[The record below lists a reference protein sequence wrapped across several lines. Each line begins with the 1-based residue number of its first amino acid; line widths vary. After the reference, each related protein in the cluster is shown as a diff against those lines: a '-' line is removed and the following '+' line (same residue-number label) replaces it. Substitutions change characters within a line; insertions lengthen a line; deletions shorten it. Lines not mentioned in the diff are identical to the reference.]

1 MTAPTNPFDASA
13 LPMPGL
19 SPRAQALLKPKVFG
33 VYARAHAKPVKEAK

>member
-1 MTAPTNPFDASA
+1 MSQPAFNI
-13 LPMPGL
+13 